1 MVRMRNQKNMTE
13 ELSVCMN
20 EILGKKSD
28 WESSFSF
35 IKHIFYPNLVTTK
48 HHIDAIAVTVAIS
61 HDGIDRF
68 CKVKEAGAGG

>member
-1 MVRMRNQKNMTE
+1 MTE
-13 ELSVCMN
+13 ELSVCMI

-28 WESSFSF
+28 WESGFSF
-35 IKHIFYPNLVTTK
+35 MKHIFYPNLVTTK

-68 CKVKEAGAGG
+68 SNRREAGAGW